1 MSIPDAPYGRVNKT
15 IRTYIIIFCYSF
27 LTYYHFSCSHIW
39 TSINNILIID
49 MADDA
54 EKIKA
59 GGGMGLALTTIFI
72 AGQMAGGGVLM
83 LPG

>member
-1 MSIPDAPYGRVNKT
+1 
-15 IRTYIIIFCYSF
+15 
-27 LTYYHFSCSHIW
+27 
-39 TSINNILIID
+39 

-54 EKIKA
+54 EKSKA
-59 GGGMGLALTTIFI
+59 GGGMGLTLTTIFI

>member
-1 MSIPDAPYGRVNKT
+1 
-15 IRTYIIIFCYSF
+15 
-27 LTYYHFSCSHIW
+27 
-39 TSINNILIID
+39 

>member
-1 MSIPDAPYGRVNKT
+1 MKQLV
-15 IRTYIIIFCYSF
+15 RTSLSFCYSWLPIISTVHTF
-27 LTYYHFSCSHIW
+27 EQ
-39 TSINNILIID
+39 TSTTILILD
-49 MADDA
+49 MVDDA